1 MSAAS
6 QDLSGVGANMK
17 QGWRVWAMC
26 SVALHALVFSATVA
40 QAAPARIVSLNMC
53 ADQYLVALA
62 DKGQIAA
69 LTRFARDPVMSA
81 VSREAAALPYTG
93 GTVEEVL
100 KLKPDLVI
108 ASSQRRV
115 GVAAHVAAQNIPIQP
130 VHTANSYEDIKAQ
143 IRDVA
148 SAVGHTERGE
158 ALIRQMEAS
167 LADIHPAGRGRVAAY
182 YQRRGFMT
190 GTGTLVDEMMRRA
203 GLENLAERLGKP
215 VLAQISLEEIV
226 AARPDF
232 LIVEADALRVTDQ
245 GTEMLQHPAL
255 AHIPRLVLP
264 QSLTVCGGPT
274 YVEAVRQLVQQIE
287 AHDRQA
293 SAGRAGIAHKR

>member
-1 MSAAS
+1 MSSGS
-6 QDLSGVGANMK
+6 QDLSGVGASMK
-17 QGWRVWAMC
+17 QGWAVSLMC
-26 SVALHALVFSATVA
+26 GVVLHAVIFSPTAA
-40 QAAPARIVSLNMC
+40 QAAPARIVSLNLC
-53 ADQYLVALA
+53 ADQYLVTIA
-62 DKGQIAA
+62 DKGQVAA

-81 VSREAAALPYTG
+81 VSRQAASLPYTG

-108 ASSQRRV
+108 ASSQRRA

-130 VHTANSYEDIKAQ
+130 VRTANSYDDIKAQ
-143 IRDVA
+143 IQNVA
-148 SAVGHTERGE
+148 VAVGYPERGA
-158 ALIRQMEAS
+158 ALVGQMEAG
-167 LADIHPAGRGRVAAY
+167 LADIRPAGRGRVAAY

-215 VLAQISLEEIV
+215 VLSQISLEEIV

-232 LIVEADALRVTDQ
+232 LIVEADAQRAMDQ

-274 YVEAVRQLVQQIE
+274 YVEAIRQLVQQIE

-293 SAGRAGIAHKR
+293 SAGRAALAHKH

>member
-1 MSAAS
+1 
-6 QDLSGVGANMK
+6 MK
-17 QGWRVWAMC
+17 TGYAVWAMC
-26 SVALHALVFSATVA
+26 GLGLHAAIASASPVQT
-40 QAAPARIVSLNMC
+40 APQRIVSLNLC
-53 ADQYLVALA
+53 ADQYLIALA
-62 DKGQIAA
+62 DKAQIAA

-81 VSREAAALPYTG
+81 HSREAAHLPYTR

-108 ASSQRRV
+108 ASSQRRTGV
-115 GVAAHVAAQNIPIQP
+115 MGYVAARNIPI
-130 VHTANSYEDIKAQ
+130 VSVRTANNYEDIQAQ
-143 IRDVA
+143 TRDVA
-148 SAVGHTERGE
+148 AAVGASERGE
-158 ALIRQMEAS
+158 ALIRQMEAG
-167 LADIHPAGRGRVAAY
+167 LASIHPVGEGRVAAY

-203 GLENLAERLGKP
+203 GLENLAARLGKP
-215 VLAQISLEEIV
+215 SLAQLGLEEIV

-232 LIVEADALRVTDQ
+232 LIVEADALHVVDQ

-274 YVEAVRQLVQQIE
+274 YVEAIRLLVEQIE
-287 AHDRQA
+287 TYDRQVSTGEA
-293 SAGRAGIAHKR
+293 AHKR

>member
-1 MSAAS
+1 MSS
-6 QDLSGVGANMK
+6 GCQDLSGVCANMK
-17 QGWRVWAMC
+17 QGWPLSLTC
-26 SVALHALVFSATVA
+26 SVALHAVIFSATAA
-40 QAAPARIVSLNMC
+40 QAAPERIVSLNLC
-53 ADQYLVALA
+53 ADQYLVAVA

-69 LTRFARDPVMSA
+69 LTRFARDPAMSA
-81 VSREAAALPYTG
+81 VSGEAASLPYTG
-93 GTVEEVL
+93 STVEEVL

-108 ASSQRRV
+108 ASSQQRV
-115 GVAAHVAAQNIPIQP
+115 GVVAHVAAQNVPIKP
-130 VHTANSYEDIKAQ
+130 VRTANSYEDIKAQ
-143 IRDVA
+143 IQNVA
-148 SAVGHTERGE
+148 VAVGHPERGA
-158 ALIRQMEAS
+158 ALIRQMEAG
-167 LADIHPAGRGRVAAY
+167 LADIRPAGRGRVAAY

-203 GLENLAERLGKP
+203 GLENLAARLGKP

-232 LIVEADALRVTDQ
+232 LIVEADALRTMDQ

-274 YVEAVRQLVQQIE
+274 YVEAIRLLVRQVE
-287 AHDRQA
+287 AYDSKAGA
-293 SAGRAGIAHKR
+293 SRAANQH